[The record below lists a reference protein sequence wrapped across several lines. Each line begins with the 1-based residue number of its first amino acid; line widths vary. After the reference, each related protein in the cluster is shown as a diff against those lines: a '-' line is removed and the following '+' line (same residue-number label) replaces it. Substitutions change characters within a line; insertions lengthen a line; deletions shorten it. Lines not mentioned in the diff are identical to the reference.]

1 MPRRSNGPELR
12 RRREQLGMTLT
23 QFAERTGYSLNYASQ
38 VELGNSNGGPKYL
51 RAAAELFACEVADI
65 STEVR
70 RPPRRR
76 RAAPPKA
83 ATAENGARA

>member
-12 RRREQLGMTLT
+12 RRRELLGMTLT
-23 QFAERTGYSLNYASQ
+23 EFATRTGYTLNYASQ

-51 RAAAELFACEVADI
+51 RAAADLLACEIDDI

-70 RPPRRR
+70 RTTRRR
-76 RAAPPKA
+76 RSASSAT
-83 ATAENGARA
+83 ATAEKRASA